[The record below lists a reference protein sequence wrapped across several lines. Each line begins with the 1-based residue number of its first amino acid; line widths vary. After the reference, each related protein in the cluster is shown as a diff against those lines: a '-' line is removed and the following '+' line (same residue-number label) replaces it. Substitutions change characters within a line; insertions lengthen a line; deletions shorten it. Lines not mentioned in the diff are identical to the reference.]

1 MGPDPP
7 MRPLCPG
14 CGERIGVYEPLWV
27 ITREAGAELTSWLQ
41 LSASATAAAAALWHV
56 SCAEGDGIPGG

>member
-1 MGPDPP
+1 MGSR

-14 CGERIGVYEPLWV
+14 CGEPVGVYEPLWA

-41 LSASATAAAAALWHV
+41 ISPSPTAAVALWHA
-56 SCAEGDGIPGG
+56 SCAEGHGIPGG

>member
-1 MGPDPP
+1 

-14 CGERIGVYEPLWV
+14 CGEPIGVYEPLWV
-27 ITREAGAELTSWLQ
+27 ITREAGAELTSWLRF
-41 LSASATAAAAALWHV
+41 SASTTTAAKELWHA

>member
-1 MGPDPP
+1 

-14 CGERIGVYEPLWV
+14 CGEPIGVYEPLWM

-41 LSASATAAAAALWHV
+41 LSASTMAAVGLWHA

>member
-1 MGPDPP
+1 MRRDSH

-14 CGERIGVYEPLWV
+14 CGEPIGVYEPLWV

-41 LSASATAAAAALWHV
+41 LSASMKDVAPLWHA